1 MGGGAK
7 KNPTVC
13 IFPRMTS
20 SHSNTQSILDTREGV
35 GEEKEPEQ
43 GFHPPQKK
51 AKHYI

>member
-1 MGGGAK
+1 
-7 KNPTVC
+7 
-13 IFPRMTS
+13 MTS
-20 SHSNTQSILDTREGV
+20 SQSNIQGISDTREGV